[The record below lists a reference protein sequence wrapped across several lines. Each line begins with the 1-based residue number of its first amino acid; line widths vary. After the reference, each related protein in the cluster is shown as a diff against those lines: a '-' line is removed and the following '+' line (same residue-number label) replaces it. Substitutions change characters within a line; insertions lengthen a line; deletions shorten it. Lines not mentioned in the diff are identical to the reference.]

1 MTKRLARLARIAS
14 TCMILTGV
22 LSCARAKQEAVV
34 ETASSGST
42 PKDAPDTALLGAH
55 AAAIAGIDTVRVAR
69 ATWRDEWKVPARLAL
84 DPEATQAIGSLLEG
98 RVSRVLVL
106 PGAQVRAGQL
116 LVAISSPQL
125 LDAQQAVVVA
135 EASVMTAE
143 SDLRLATSS
152 AARTE
157 RLYAVKAAS
166 LADVER
172 ERAAR
177 TAAEAAHARLAAEL
191 RRARDAYS
199 QLGGSV
205 GSTPAREAL
214 IRSPIDG
221 VIVSRDVEP
230 GQVVS
235 AGTPMVTV
243 SRMSTLA
250 LLVQAP
256 EEAAGSVI
264 PGAALRFT
272 VRAFPGRAFQ
282 AEITR
287 IAPGLDPRTRTLEVV
302 AKVANPSAE
311 LRPEMFATV
320 ALAGRP
326 SGDVLVIPSA
336 AVQALN
342 GDTVLVAAA
351 PRGSGLHVEAVPVS
365 IGRRNAELAEVLEG
379 AREGTLIVTTGAA
392 IAKAEIARA
401 AGTEER

>member
-1 MTKRLARLARIAS
+1 MKQHRGPIAS
-14 TCMILTGV
+14 AGMILLAALACTGG
-22 LSCARAKQEAVV
+22 RQKEVV
-34 ETASSGST
+34 EVVSSRTFPKTAR
-42 PKDAPDTALLGAH
+42 DTALLGAH
-55 AAAIAGIDTVRVAR
+55 AAAIAGIDTVRVGR
-69 ATWRDEWKVPARLAL
+69 ATWRDEWRVPARLAL
-84 DPEATQAIGSLLEG
+84 DPEATQVIGSLVEG
-98 RVSRVLVL
+98 RISRVLVL
-106 PGAQVRAGQL
+106 PGARVRAGQL
-116 LVAISSPQL
+116 LVAISSPHL
-125 LDAQQAVVVA
+125 LDARQAVVAA

-152 AARTE
+152 AARAE
-157 RLYAVKAAS
+157 RLYAAKAAS
-166 LADVER
+166 LADLER
-172 ERAAR
+172 GRAAR
-177 TAAEAAHARLAAEL
+177 TAAEATHARVAAEL
-191 RRARDAYS
+191 QRASDAYA

-205 GSTPAREAL
+205 VAAPSREAL

-221 VIVSRDVEP
+221 VIVSREAEP

-235 AGTPMVTV
+235 VGTPIVTV

-250 LLVQAP
+250 LVIQAP

-272 VRAFPGRAFQ
+272 VRAFPGHDFQ

-287 IAPGLDPRTRTLEVV
+287 IVPTLDPRTRTLEVV

-320 ALAGRP
+320 ALAGTP
-326 SGDVLVIPSA
+326 ADDVLVVPSA

-342 GDTVLVAAA
+342 GDTVVVAAA

-379 AREGTLIVTTGAA
+379 VKEGTLVVTTGAA
-392 IAKAEIARA
+392 IARAEIVRT
-401 AGTEER
+401 AGTQER